1 MKKKII
7 TIDGPAGSGKGKI
20 AKYVSKKW
28 NLKHLDSGI
37 FYRRI
42 AYLISKNKIDLIDRD
57 KIKKLINNI
66 DQISSRKAKILR
78 SEKISK
84 IASIIA
90 EINFVRD
97 FVNTQQKLLVKKINN
112 KKGFVID
119 GRDIGSV
126 VFKNAII
133 KLYIDVD
140 VNIRAKRRHKQLI
153 DMGEKSIYPKIL
165 KDMKLRD
172 KKDKTRKNS
181 PLVIPT
187 GAFVVDN
194 SLNFKITQ
202 NQIKKIIGKIY

>member
-1 MKKKII
+1 LIKKII

-42 AYLISKNKIDLIDRD
+42 AYLIYKKKINPINKKHIEN
-57 KIKKLINNI
+57 LINNI
-66 DQISSRKAKILR
+66 DQISSRINKMLR
-78 SEKISK
+78 TEKISK
-84 IASIIA
+84 IASKIA
-90 EINFVRD
+90 EYNSVRD
-97 FVNTQQKLLVKKINN
+97 FVNTQQKLSVKKTNN

-126 VFKNAII
+126 VFKNAYI
-133 KLYIDVD
+133 KLYIEVD

-181 PLVIPT
+181 PLVIPA
-187 GAFVVDN
+187 GAYIIDN
-194 SLNFKITQ
+194 SSNFNLTR
-202 NQIKKIIGKIY
+202 NQIKKIIGKVY